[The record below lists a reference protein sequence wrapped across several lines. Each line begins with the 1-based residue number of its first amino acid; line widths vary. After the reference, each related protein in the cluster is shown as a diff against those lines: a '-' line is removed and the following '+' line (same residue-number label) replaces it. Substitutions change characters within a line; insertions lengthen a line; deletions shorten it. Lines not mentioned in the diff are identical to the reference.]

1 MCICEREE
9 VEGVCVRGGGSNHIK
24 IHFYSS
30 LINPLQDS
38 KRKGGSCEYTLNMQQ
53 FQEYNLI
60 LDFNSSCLHSF
71 QTRIKTHGMFMLQY
85 PSPCHPSTAGICPNV
100 VMHTG

>member
-30 LINPLQDS
+30 LINPLF
-38 KRKGGSCEYTLNMQQ
+38 KTPRGKGGLVN
-53 FQEYNLI
+53 I
-60 LDFNSSCLHSF
+60 H
-71 QTRIKTHGMFMLQY
+71 
-85 PSPCHPSTAGICPNV
+85 
-100 VMHTG
+100 